1 MSKDDNINV
10 SLLENILILH
20 YMGSQED
27 IFKNLSHP
35 SYDCL
40 AYILHSWLK
49 VTYRDWGRLGNT
61 HELGF
66 SSPVLKA
73 N

>member
-1 MSKDDNINV
+1 MSKDDNINI

-20 YMGSQED
+20 YLDSQED

-40 AYILHSWLK
+40 AYILRSWLK
-49 VTYRDWGRLGNT
+49 VTYFQG
-61 HELGF
+61 
-66 SSPVLKA
+66 K
-73 N
+73 